1 VVKRSIDIL
10 LSATG
15 LLLLSPALLCAM
27 VAVKLG
33 SKGPVFFRQ
42 ERVGRHFR
50 PFILY
55 KFRTMSEDASGKAPQ
70 ITFGDDP
77 RITRVGR
84 ILRKTKIDE
93 FPQLFNVLKGDMS
106 LVGPRP
112 EVRRYV
118 ELFEADYETILK
130 VRPGITDLAS
140 IRYRREAEI
149 LGRAAEPEKEYIE
162 RILPEKIGL
171 AKQYVAASSVVL
183 DVKIIGKTM
192 VCLFCDHLPL
202 HRDKSKMLY

>member
-1 VVKRSIDIL
+1 MIKRSIDIL

-15 LLLLSPALLCAM
+15 LLLLSPVLLCAM
-27 VAVKLG
+27 AAVKLG

-55 KFRTMSEDASGKAPQ
+55 KFRTMSEDATGKAPQ

-93 FPQLFNVLKGDMS
+93 FPQLINVLKGDMS

-118 ELFEADYETILK
+118 DLFEADYETILQ

-140 IRYRREAEI
+140 IQYRREADI
-149 LGRAAEPEKEYIE
+149 LGQSTEPEKEYTE

-171 AKQYVAASSVVL
+171 AKRYVAESSVVL
-183 DVKIIGKTM
+183 DIKIISKTII
-192 VCLFCDHLPL
+192 CLFCDHLSP
-202 HRDKSKMLY
+202 HRDS